1 MSKKETWRTRLY
13 WQIMGGFL
21 IEEFHATE
29 LDSAAGISRRLI
41 DGVIIDA
48 KEIGSQVG
56 GTKEIEGKDVISVQT
71 KGTKLSMSLLGQALF
86 SKDLLEMHKPR
97 SIQSVAICASGD
109 VLLEEIAKKYGIK
122 VVIIPD
128 AYKNNKALTKELAR
142 DITQEVA

>member
-109 VLLEEIAKKYGIK
+109 AAEY
-122 VVIIPD
+122 
-128 AYKNNKALTKELAR
+128 
-142 DITQEVA
+142 

>member
-21 IEEFHATE
+21 IEEFH
-29 LDSAAGISRRLI
+29 AAGISRRLI

-109 VLLEEIAKKYGIK
+109 ALLEEIAKKYGIT
-122 VVIIPD
+122 VVIIP
-128 AYKNNKALTKELAR
+128 
-142 DITQEVA
+142 V

>member
-1 MSKKETWRTRLY
+1 
-13 WQIMGGFL
+13 MGGFL
-21 IEEFHATE
+21 IEEFHVTE

-86 SKDLLEMHKPR
+86 SRDLLEMHKPR

-109 VLLEEIAKKYGIK
+109 ALLEEIAKKYGVK

-128 AYKNNKALTKELAR
+128 AYKNNDELISELKR
-142 DITQEVA
+142 DIT